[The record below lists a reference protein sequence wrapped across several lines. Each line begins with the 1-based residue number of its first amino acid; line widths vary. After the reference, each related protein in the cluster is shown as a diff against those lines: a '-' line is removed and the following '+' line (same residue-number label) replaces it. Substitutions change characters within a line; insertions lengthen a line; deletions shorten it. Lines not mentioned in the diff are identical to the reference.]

1 MWRCLLLL
9 LTRSCIIYI
18 KIQRNSQNKQQ
29 ILNRIIKSIEKQVK
43 YSEVD
48 NYFWK
53 IIKQQNK
60 LLKIAYENNDLAKQE
75 EIKNKTKLFIC
86 AKQLAKLQHFIKS
99 HWHNKKFQAQE
110 LYVLVKKDTES
121 KYGWNY
127 KTNKKWRKITLTDY
141 ATIIGYSSST
151 PVKLNWSL
159 NKVDI
164 NVALYTNLIAL
175 YKKFI
180 QLDIKTRMFKWL
192 LSNKKET
199 NDNKCGMFDLSDS
212 NNTHSINDPP
222 DDELSEWFK

>member
-1 MWRCLLLL
+1 MYLYQN
-9 LTRSCIIYI
+9 T
-18 KIQRNSQNKQQ
+18 QNSQNKHQV
-29 ILNRIIKSIEKQVK
+29 LNRIVKSIKKQVK
-43 YSEVD
+43 YSDVD
-48 NYFWK
+48 DYFWK
-53 IIKQQNK
+53 IIKQQAK
-60 LLKIAYENNDLAKQE
+60 LLKIAYENNDLVKQE

-110 LYVLVKKDTES
+110 LYVLVKQNTES

-151 PVKLNWSL
+151 PVKLNWLL
-159 NKVDI
+159 NRADI

-192 LSNKKET
+192 LSNKNET
-199 NDNKCGMFDLSDS
+199 NDNKCGMFDLSNS
-212 NNTHSINDPP
+212 NNAHSINDPP
-222 DDELSEWFK
+222 DDDWQELFAQD

>member
-1 MWRCLLLL
+1 MYLYQN
-9 LTRSCIIYI
+9 T
-18 KIQRNSQNKQQ
+18 QNSQNKHQ
-29 ILNRIIKSIEKQVK
+29 ILNRIVKSIEKQVK
-43 YSEVD
+43 YSDVD

-53 IIKQQNK
+53 LIKQQDK

-75 EIKNKTKLFIC
+75 KIKNKTKLFIC
-86 AKQLAKLQHFIKS
+86 AKQLAKLQHFIKY

-110 LYVLVKKDTES
+110 LYVFVKQDTES

-127 KTNKKWRKITLTDY
+127 KTNKKWSKITLTDY

-151 PVKLNWSL
+151 PAKINCLLKKANA
-159 NKVDI
+159 

-175 YKKFI
+175 YKRFV

-199 NDNKCGMFDLSDS
+199 NDNKCSMFDLDSS
-212 NNTHSINDPP
+212 NNIHSINDPP
-222 DDELSEWFK
+222 DNDWCKMFAE

>member
-1 MWRCLLLL
+1 MYLYQN
-9 LTRSCIIYI
+9 S
-18 KIQRNSQNKQQ
+18 QNSQNKHQ
-29 ILNRIIKSIEKQVK
+29 ILNRIVKSIKKQVK
-43 YSEVD
+43 YSDVD

-53 IIKQQNK
+53 LIKKQDE
-60 LLKIAYENNDLAKQE
+60 LLKIAYENKDLAKVAAL
-75 EIKNKTKLFIC
+75 KDKTKLFIC

-110 LYVLVKKDTES
+110 LYILVKQDTES
-121 KYGWNY
+121 KHGWNY

-151 PVKLNWSL
+151 PVKLNWLL
-159 NKVDI
+159 NRADI
-164 NVALYTNLIAL
+164 NVALYTNLIVL

-180 QLDIKTRMFKWL
+180 QLYINTRKFKLL

-199 NDNKCGMFDLSDS
+199 NDNKCGMFDLSNS
-212 NNTHSINDPP
+212 NTIHSINDPP

>member
-1 MWRCLLLL
+1 MYLYQN
-9 LTRSCIIYI
+9 TE
-18 KIQRNSQNKQQ
+18 NSQNKQQ
-29 ILNRIIKSIEKQVK
+29 ILNQIVNSIEKQVK
-43 YSEVD
+43 YSDVD

-53 IIKQQNK
+53 LIKQQDK
-60 LLKIAYENNDLAKQE
+60 LLKIAYENKDLAKVAAL
-75 EIKNKTKLFIC
+75 KDKTKLFIC

-110 LYVLVKKDTES
+110 LYVFVKQDTES

-127 KTNKKWRKITLTDY
+127 KTNKKWRKITLTNY

-151 PVKLNWSL
+151 PAKINCLL
-159 NKVDI
+159 KKADI

-199 NDNKCGMFDLSDS
+199 NDNKCGMFDLSNS
-212 NNTHSINDPP
+212 NTIHSINDPP

>member
-1 MWRCLLLL
+1 MYLYQN
-9 LTRSCIIYI
+9 TE
-18 KIQRNSQNKQQ
+18 NSQNKHQ
-29 ILNRIIKSIEKQVK
+29 ILNRIVKSIEKQVK
-43 YSEVD
+43 YSDVD

-53 IIKQQNK
+53 LIKKQDK
-60 LLKIAYENNDLAKQE
+60 LLKIAYENNDLAKAAALRD
-75 EIKNKTKLFIC
+75 KTKLFIC

-110 LYVLVKKDTES
+110 LYILAKQDTDG

-127 KTNKKWRKITLTDY
+127 KTNKKWRRITLTDY

-151 PVKLNWSL
+151 PAKINCLLKKADV
-159 NKVDI
+159 

-175 YKKFI
+175 YKKFV

-199 NDNKCGMFDLSDS
+199 NDNKCGMFDLL
-212 NNTHSINDPP
+212 NTNTTHSINDPP

>member
-1 MWRCLLLL
+1 MYLYQN
-9 LTRSCIIYI
+9 TE
-18 KIQRNSQNKQQ
+18 NSQNKHQ
-29 ILNRIIKSIEKQVK
+29 ILNRIVKSIEKQVK
-43 YSEVD
+43 YGEVD
-48 NYFWK
+48 DYFWK
-53 IIKQQNK
+53 LIKKQDK
-60 LLKIAYENNDLAKQE
+60 LLKIANENNDEDKVTA
-75 EIKNKTKLFIC
+75 IRDKTKLFIC

-151 PVKLNWSL
+151 PVKLNWLL

-180 QLDIKTRMFKWL
+180 QLNIKTRMFKWL

-199 NDNKCGMFDLSDS
+199 NDNKCGMFDLSNS

-222 DDELSEWFK
+222 DDGLSEWFK

>member
-1 MWRCLLLL
+1 M
-9 LTRSCIIYI
+9 
-18 KIQRNSQNKQQ
+18 
-29 ILNRIIKSIEKQVK
+29 
-43 YSEVD
+43 
-48 NYFWK
+48 
-53 IIKQQNK
+53 
-60 LLKIAYENNDLAKQE
+60 KIARENNDLSKRD
-75 EIKNKTKLFIC
+75 EIIVKTKLFIY

-110 LYVLVKKDTES
+110 LYVLAKQNTES

-127 KTNKKWRKITLTDY
+127 KTNKKWWKITLADY
-141 ATIIGYSSST
+141 ATIIGHSSST
-151 PVKLNWSL
+151 PAKINCLL
-159 NKVDI
+159 KKADA

-199 NDNKCGMFDLSDS
+199 NDNKSGMFDLDSS

-222 DDELSEWFK
+222 DDDWQELFTHD

>member
-1 MWRCLLLL
+1 MYLYLN
-9 LTRSCIIYI
+9 T
-18 KIQRNSQNKQQ
+18 KNSQNKHQ
-29 ILNRIIKSIEKQVK
+29 ILNRIVKSIEKQVK
-43 YSEVD
+43 YNEVD
-48 NYFWK
+48 DYFWK
-53 IIKQQNK
+53 LIKEQDK
-60 LLKIAYENNDLAKQE
+60 LLKIAYENNDLAEAKAL
-75 EIKNKTKLFIC
+75 KDKTKLFIST
-86 AKQLAKLQHFIKS
+86 KQLAKLQHFIKS

-110 LYVLVKKDTES
+110 LYVLVKKDTEN

-127 KTNKKWRKITLTDY
+127 KTNRKWCKITITDY

-151 PVKLNWSL
+151 PAKINCLLKKANA
-159 NKVDI
+159 

-199 NDNKCGMFDLSDS
+199 NNNKCNMFDLDSS
-212 NNTHSINDPP
+212 NNTHSVNDSP

>member
-1 MWRCLLLL
+1 MYLYLNTENSRNKH
-9 LTRSCIIYI
+9 YI
-18 KIQRNSQNKQQ
+18 LYQ
-29 ILNRIIKSIEKQVK
+29 IVKSVEKQVK

-48 NYFWK
+48 DYFWK
-53 IIKQQNK
+53 LIKQQDK
-60 LLKIAYENNDLAKQE
+60 LLKIAYENNDLAKQD
-75 EIKNKTKLFIC
+75 EIKDKTKLFIC

-110 LYVLVKKDTES
+110 LYVFVKQDTER
-121 KYGWNY
+121 KQGWNY
-127 KTNKKWRKITLTDY
+127 KTNRKWRKITLTDY

-151 PVKLNWSL
+151 PVKLNWLL
-159 NKVDI
+159 NKTDI

-175 YKKFI
+175 YKKFV

-199 NDNKCGMFDLSDS
+199 NDNKCGMFDLSNS
-212 NNTHSINDPP
+212 NTIHSINDPP